1 MPLVVVAPDKFRGT
15 ATAAEAAR
23 AMALA
28 ATTLGWETRSFPL
41 SDGGEGL
48 LEACAPGCPEVHTT
62 TVSGPD
68 GRPVEAEWRSG
79 PGLAVVES
87 ARASGLTL
95 GGGREG
101 NDALAASSRGTGELL
116 VAAGRLVG
124 PGGTVVL
131 GLGGSA
137 MTDGGS
143 GALAAVEGAGGLG
156 GVTLVGACDVDVAFV
171 DAAPLFGPQ
180 KGASPDEVS
189 VLTGRLERLAGE
201 YVDRYGVDVRGV
213 SGAGAAGG
221 LGGAVIVLGG
231 ELRSGYDLVAG
242 IVGLRSALA
251 SADRVITGEGGL
263 DGPSFRGKVVGG
275 VVTDARVGGTATLI
289 VAGRVAAGVTAT
301 AVAAGADVVSLT
313 ERFGRA
319 RATVD
324 TFDCITE
331 ATGDWLGPPGRGVQP
346 GPAVPGVSC

>member
-15 ATAAEAAR
+15 ATAADAAR

-28 ATTLGWETRSFPL
+28 ATSLGWEAVSFPL

-62 TVSGPD
+62 VVSGPD
-68 GRPVEAEWRSG
+68 GRPVEAEWCSG

-95 GGGREG
+95 AGGRED
-101 NDALAASSRGTGELL
+101 NDALTATSRGTGELL
-116 VAAGRLVG
+116 IAAARVVG

-137 MTDGGS
+137 TTDGGS
-143 GALAAVEGAGGLG
+143 GALAAVEEAGGLG

-171 DAAPLFGPQ
+171 DAAPLFAPQ
-180 KGASPDEVS
+180 KGASPDDVT
-189 VLTGRLERLAGE
+189 VLAERLERLARE
-201 YVDRYGVDVRGV
+201 YVVRYGVDVRVV

-221 LGGAVIVLGG
+221 LGGAVSVLGG

-275 VVTDARVGGTATLI
+275 VVTDALATGTPTLI
-289 VAGRVAAGVTAT
+289 VAGRVAPGATAT
-301 AVAAGADVVSLT
+301 AEAAGADVVSLT

-319 RATVD
+319 RATVETMD
-324 TFDCITE
+324 RITE
-331 ATGDWLGPPGRGVQP
+331 VTGDWLGPAARGVRQR
-346 GPAVPGVSC
+346 PAAPEVSC

>member
-15 ATAAEAAR
+15 ATADEAAR
-23 AMALA
+23 AMALG
-28 ATTLGWETRSFPL
+28 ATTLGWEAVSIPL

-79 PGLAVVES
+79 PGLAVVEA

-95 GGGREG
+95 AGGREG
-101 NDALAASSRGTGELL
+101 NDALTASSRGTGELL
-116 VAAGRLVG
+116 VAAARLVG
-124 PGGTVVL
+124 PGGTVVV

-137 MTDGGS
+137 TTDGGS
-143 GALAAVEGAGGLG
+143 GALAAVEAAGGLG
-156 GVTLVGACDVDVAFV
+156 GATLVGACDVDVAFV
-171 DAAPLFGPQ
+171 DAAPLFASQ
-180 KGASPDEVS
+180 KGASPDEVTA
-189 VLTGRLERLAGE
+189 LTGRLERLARE

-231 ELRSGYDLVAG
+231 ELRSGYDLVAA
-242 IVGLRSALA
+242 IVGLRSALV

-275 VVTDARVGGTATLI
+275 VVADARATGTATLV
-289 VAGRVAAGVTAT
+289 VAGRVAPGVTAT
-301 AVAAGADVVSLT
+301 AEAAGAVVVSLT
-313 ERFGRA
+313 ERFGLA
-319 RATVD
+319 RATED
-324 TFDCITE
+324 TMDCITE
-331 ATGDWLGPPGRGVQP
+331 VTGDWL

>member
-23 AMALA
+23 AMAFA
-28 ATTLGWETRSFPL
+28 ATTLGWEAVSFPL
-41 SDGGEGL
+41 ADGGEGL

-95 GGGREG
+95 AGGREG
-101 NDALAASSRGTGELL
+101 NDPLTASSRGTGELL
-116 VAAGRLVG
+116 IAAARLVG

-137 MTDGGS
+137 TTDGGS
-143 GALAAVEGAGGLG
+143 SALAAVEEAGGLD

-171 DAAPLFGPQ
+171 DAAPLFAPQ
-180 KGASPDEVS
+180 KGASPDEVT
-189 VLTGRLERLAGE
+189 VLTGRLERLALE
-201 YVDRYGVDVRGV
+201 YVDHYGVDVRGV

-221 LGGAVIVLGG
+221 LGGALIVLGG

-263 DGPSFRGKVVGG
+263 DGPSFLGKVVGG
-275 VVTDARVGGTATLI
+275 VVTDARETGTPTLI
-289 VAGRVAAGVTAT
+289 VAGRVAPGVTAT
-301 AVAAGADVVSLT
+301 AEAAGADVVSLT
-313 ERFGRA
+313 ELFGRA
-319 RATVD
+319 RATAD
-324 TFDCITE
+324 TMDCITE
-331 ATGDWLGPPGRGVQP
+331 VTGDWLGPADGGVRS

>member
-23 AMALA
+23 AMALGA
-28 ATTLGWETRSFPL
+28 ASLGWEAASFPL

-62 TVSGPD
+62 TVTGPD
-68 GRPVEAEWRSG
+68 GRAVAAAWRSG

-95 GGGREG
+95 AGGREG
-101 NDALAASSRGTGELL
+101 NDALTASSRGTGELL
-116 VAAGRLVG
+116 VAASRLVG
-124 PGGTVVL
+124 PGGTMVL

-137 MTDGGS
+137 TTDGGS
-143 GALAAVEGAGGLG
+143 GAVAAVEEAGGLG

-171 DAAPLFGPQ
+171 DAAPLFAPQ
-180 KGASPDEVS
+180 KGASPDEVTE
-189 VLTGRLERLAGE
+189 LTGRLERLAGE
-201 YVDRYGVDVRGV
+201 YVNRYGVDVRDV
-213 SGAGAAGG
+213 PGAGAAGG

-251 SADRVITGEGGL
+251 AADRVITGEGGL

-275 VVTDARVGGTATLI
+275 VVTDARAAGAATLI
-289 VAGRVAAGVTAT
+289 VAGRVAPGVTAT
-301 AVAAGADVVSLT
+301 AEAAGAEVVSLT
-313 ERFGRA
+313 EQFGPERA
-319 RATVD
+319 KEDTEECIRAVT
-324 TFDCITE
+324 
-331 ATGDWLGPPGRGVQP
+331 ADWLGP
-346 GPAVPGVSC
+346 ATPGVSC